1 MKKLTKAILVLFL
14 AMGAAVAASLLLD
27 IPGGK
32 RFKRYCSYPGKRF
45 KRYCSYPDMKALM
58 DAEKDDITAWG

>member
-32 RFKRYCSYPGKRF
+32 RFKRYCSYPG
-45 KRYCSYPDMKALM
+45 MKALM

>member
-1 MKKLTKAILVLFL
+1 MKFFARIILVLFL
-14 AMGAAVAASLLLD
+14 ALAALAASLLLD
-27 IPGGK
+27 IPG
-32 RFKRYCSYPGKRF
+32 GKRF

>member
-14 AMGAAVAASLLLD
+14 AMGASVAASLLLD
-27 IPGGK
+27 IPG
-32 RFKRYCSYPGKRF
+32 GKRF